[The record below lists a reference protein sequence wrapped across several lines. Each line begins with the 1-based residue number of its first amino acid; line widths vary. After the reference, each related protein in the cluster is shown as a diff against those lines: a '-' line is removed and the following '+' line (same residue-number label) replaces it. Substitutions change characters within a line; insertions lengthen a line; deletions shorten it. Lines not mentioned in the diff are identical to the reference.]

1 MPLVGVLVLFVLSC
15 HPQPH
20 RGWSTIDGLTQKWR
34 VVSLPLWPYL
44 TEALQKSLIPLR
56 RRRSLPLSPWT
67 CIAAY
72 SESIIGTV
80 SQSFFIYFSYLNL
93 SGRFLMVKRT
103 LINWFLTCSGTISQG
118 LTRIMIQGTGTIY
131 AEFSAFLLT
140 WNAGQRD
147 LMQGLN
153 SCQNKDPE
161 MGVSNSESLLT
172 NQL

>member
-20 RGWSTIDGLTQKWR
+20 RGWSTIDGLTHKWR

-56 RRRSLPLSPWT
+56 RRRSLPLS
-67 CIAAY
+67 
-72 SESIIGTV
+72 
-80 SQSFFIYFSYLNL
+80 QSFFIYFSYLNL
-93 SGRFLMVKRT
+93 SGRFLTVKRT

-161 MGVSNSESLLT
+161 MGFSNSESLLT